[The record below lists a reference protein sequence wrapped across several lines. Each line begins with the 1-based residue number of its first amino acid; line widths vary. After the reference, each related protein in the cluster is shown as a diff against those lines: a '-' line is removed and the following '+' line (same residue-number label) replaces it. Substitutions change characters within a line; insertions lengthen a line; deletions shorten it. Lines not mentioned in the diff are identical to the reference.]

1 VHDLLRC
8 RRLAWGLVLVLLPAV
23 VLGGL
28 VFADWT
34 QARHWNGGGDGFA
47 GQLGA
52 AIEYG
57 DRLHYVGHLL
67 LGRTLDLCACAE
79 DVAAEQ
85 YKRAQ
90 WHGRTARQLALVTSD
105 RPRTPAEW
113 VGDGAGIVAS
123 GARWGRQGTLWLTA
137 RLPRLVG

>member
-1 VHDLLRC
+1 MRDVLRHRC
-8 RRLAWGLVLVLLPAV
+8 LAWSLVPVLLPAV
-23 VLGGL
+23 VLGCL

-34 QARHWNGGGDGFA
+34 QARHWNDGKDGLP

-57 DRLHYVGHLL
+57 DHLHYVGHLL
-67 LGRTLDLCACAE
+67 LGRALDACACAE
-79 DVAAEQ
+79 DVAADQ
-85 YKRAQ
+85 YERAG

-105 RPRTPAEW
+105 RPRTPPEW

-123 GARWGRQGTLWLTA
+123 GARWGWQGTLWLVA
-137 RLPRLVG
+137 RLTRFAG